1 MKNSHLYGGPTVRNG
16 SEVPG
21 RSWTDYILQGVPA
34 RTDGGSAGDNW
45 DVGQGFENNPRRR
58 NLYIASPFYPLIRL
72 SEDGS
77 NKPLPFYE
85 LGDFHYKLET
95 QDDLKKGMLF
105 CVGPGYSRATRP
117 PDDKSPCDI
126 RFGNDPFIMKLR
138 PGMQGNTDAAKG
150 EIISVSP
157 YCADSFG
164 SRDLIYEGD
173 NFVWFRV
180 AETYGSALGA
190 QQDVN

>member
-58 NLYIASPFYPLIRL
+58 NLYIAPPFYPLIRL

-77 NKPLPFYE
+77 DKPLPFYE
-85 LGDFHYKLET
+85 LGDFHYKLEN